1 MAVGTEIYEKVEK
14 ALDDIR
20 PFLIADGGNIE
31 LVHISDDFIVE
42 VKLLGACESCKMSE
56 STMKAGVESTIK
68 SAVPEVQN
76 GIIYSL
82 TAKQNK
88 SVLV

>member
-68 SAVPEVQN
+68 SAVPEVQ
-76 GIIYSL
+76 
-82 TAKQNK
+82 K
-88 SVLV
+88 VLSIH